1 MTFLD
6 AIILGII
13 QGLTEFL
20 PVSSSG
26 HLVLAKAVFGVETPG
41 ASLEILVHVAT
52 VCAVLTMLAGT
63 LKRQIFPGIGL
74 LFRALAR
81 KISWREAWENLSFRI
96 VVLIVWG
103 TLPGAVAGLL
113 LEEHLDRVFSD
124 PKLTLVSL
132 LVTGVIL
139 QATRFRLGSER
150 ALGFGSGTLVGLA
163 QAAAVFP
170 GISRSGMTITM
181 GLVRGLKPTLA
192 AEFSFLLL
200 IPVVLGAGL
209 VSLLKP
215 GETGVGSLPLGAG
228 IAGFVAAY
236 LTGCL
241 AIWILLKH
249 IKKGVL
255 YRYGYYCWAI
265 SAVGFLVLY
274 LR

>member
-1 MTFLD
+1 MSYLD

-41 ASLEILVHVAT
+41 AALEILVHVAT
-52 VCAVLTMLAGT
+52 VCSVLTMLAGT
-63 LKRQIFPGIGL
+63 LKRQIVPGIGL
-74 LFRALAR
+74 LFRALGR
-81 KISWREAWENLSFRI
+81 RISWREAWENLSFRI

-103 TLPGAVAGLL
+103 TVPGAVAGLL

-124 PKLTLVSL
+124 PKMTLVSL
-132 LVTGVIL
+132 LITGVIL
-139 QATRFRLGSER
+139 QATRFRPGSER
-150 ALGFGSGTLVGLA
+150 ALGFRSGTLVGIA

-170 GISRSGMTITM
+170 GISRSGMTITT
-181 GLVRGLKPTLA
+181 GLVRGLNPTLA

-215 GETGVGSLPLGAG
+215 AETGVGNLPLGAG
-228 IAGFVAAY
+228 IAAFAAAY

-249 IKKGVL
+249 IKKGAL
-255 YRYGYYCWAI
+255 YRYGYYCWAVSI
-265 SAVGFLVLY
+265 LGLMAMY
-274 LR
+274 AR